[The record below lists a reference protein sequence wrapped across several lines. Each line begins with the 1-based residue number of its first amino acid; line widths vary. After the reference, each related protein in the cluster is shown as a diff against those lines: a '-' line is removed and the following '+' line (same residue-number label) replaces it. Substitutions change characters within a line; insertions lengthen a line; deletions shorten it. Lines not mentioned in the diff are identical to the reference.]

1 MNLTK
6 RELKTVLSKL
16 GGFELLKKALN
27 LSRDVVMGCEGEGCD
42 LAFFHVAQSSAL
54 LQALASR

>member
-1 MNLTK
+1 
-6 RELKTVLSKL
+6 LKTVLSKL

-42 LAFFHVAQSSAL
+42 LAFFRVEQSSAL